1 MYGEDVRKTLTILGS
16 SVEREQYILMD
27 RINAPSIKSV
37 LLKKGETVATE
48 TKVIN
53 ELGIY
58 GIFVRYSTDGRMDRE
73 TGYDHCWEN
82 VLLVN
87 NNNVYL

>member
-1 MYGEDVRKTLTILGS
+1 ME
-16 SVEREQYILMD
+16 

-58 GIFVRYSTDGRMDRE
+58 GIFVRYSSMDGWTDGRMYRWIEKQDMIIVGRM
-73 TGYDHCWEN
+73 YC
-82 VLLVN
+82 LLTTIMFI
-87 NNNVYL
+87 YKECKY

>member
-1 MYGEDVRKTLTILGS
+1 MISFLIAGNNLYGEDVRKTLTKLGS

-58 GIFVRYSTDGRMDRE
+58 GIFVRYSMDGWMDGWRDRM
-73 TGYDHCWEN
+73 
-82 VLLVN
+82 
-87 NNNVYL
+87 

>member
-1 MYGEDVRKTLTILGS
+1 MGS
-16 SVEREQYILMD
+16 SVEREQYILME

-58 GIFVRYSTDGRMDRE
+58 GIFVRYSSMDGWTDGRMDRWIE
-73 TGYDHCWEN
+73 KQDMT
-82 VLLVN
+82 LLGECIAC
-87 NNNVYL
+87 